1 MFTKLHSNIMML
13 VQSKRKAAMG
23 ILQEPHAVFKFFL
36 QRLEARF
43 PDFDI
48 ELVVVTHSGLSPREI
63 LELVFGMR
71 ARFLD

>member
-1 MFTKLHSNIMML
+1 
-13 VQSKRKAAMG
+13 MG